1 MKKRNK
7 LLIIISIV
15 FVIIAIIVMIIGL
28 ALQNFNFIK
37 FFTGD
42 YAILFYIV
50 FGLYVTGVLFI
61 FVGDWIKKI

>member
-1 MKKRNK
+1 MNKRNK

-50 FGLYVTGVLFI
+50 RNR
-61 FVGDWIKKI
+61 